1 MWLFRLLFRR
11 LMRLLR
17 VGACGQASRRRRRR
31 RGARFSPHGKG
42 PAAKQG
48 RCQVRLQG
56 GGEPRIWQPPAARA
70 AVPSPTREFPTCLLA
85 RAPRAGRAV
94 MQKITPYRPRSWRHS
109 HPLLPCKSPRGVRKR
124 EKQSLQ
130 HAFSPLVLLRAV
142 TTWKGRRAFRL
153 HVLAWIGRAW
163 VHARMHARTFPRRH
177 SALRPWLAS
186 AASPCSVV
194 RRRGF
199 EIFPFGLHPARR
211 AGLGTRQH
219 STVQHCKPQCKAGSP
234 LTAC

>member
-31 RGARFSPHGKG
+31 RDARFSPHGKG

-124 EKQSLQ
+124 ESSRCSTLSASRLAARCDNLERAQGVPTARPSLDWASVGACT
-130 HAFSPLVLLRAV
+130 HACTHVSTPPQCAQTLARFCSKSMQCGEETWVRDFSFWAPPCQTRGSWHNA
-142 TTWKGRRAFRL
+142 AQ
-153 HVLAWIGRAW
+153 
-163 VHARMHARTFPRRH
+163 H
-177 SALRPWLAS
+177 SATANRNAKRARP
-186 AASPCSVV
+186 
-194 RRRGF
+194 
-199 EIFPFGLHPARR
+199 
-211 AGLGTRQH
+211 
-219 STVQHCKPQCKAGSP
+219 
-234 LTAC
+234 